1 MYIIGKKNNL
11 SILAIDKVF
20 AIINYNFLVFCF
32 IIILIPLMNLVS
44 QSLSSPA
51 SVYAGKV
58 ILLPVEPSFS
68 GYEKIVTNKNIVSGF
83 TNSIIITIL
92 GTFISLTIT
101 VMAAYPLSRK
111 DLFGRMIF
119 MWLFTFT
126 MLFNAGLIPN
136 YLLIQSLGLI
146 DSFLALILPGA
157 VSAWNLIIARTFFE
171 TTIPDE
177 LYDAA
182 NIDGCSDFGI
192 FIRIVLPLSRPI
204 IAILTLFYAVGIWN
218 GYFDALIYL
227 QTQSKFPLQLVL
239 RNIMT
244 STILQASMT
253 DTAAARQNS
262 AQLAMIEVMKYAVI
276 ILSSL
281 PLLLLY
287 PFIQKH
293 FVKGI
298 MIGAVKG

>member
-1 MYIIGKKNNL
+1 MQTPFV
-11 SILAIDKVF
+11 DKVF
-20 AIINYNFLVFCF
+20 HFFNYGFLLLWFVV
-32 IIILIPLMNLVS
+32 ILIPLMNLVS
-44 QSLSSPA
+44 QSLSSPPA
-51 SVYAGKV
+51 VYAGKV
-58 ILLPVEPSFS
+58 LLLPVEPNFD
-68 GYEKIVTNKNIVSGF
+68 GYVRIIANKNIISGF
-83 TNSIIITIL
+83 LNSVIVALI
-92 GTFISLTIT
+92 GTSISVVLTI
-101 VMAAYPLSRK
+101 MAAYPLSRK
-111 DLFGRMIF
+111 TLYGRSVFMGLFV
-119 MWLFTFT
+119 FT
-126 MLFNAGLIPN
+126 MMFSPGLIPN

-146 DSFLALILPGA
+146 DSLWALMLPNA
-157 VSAWNLIIARTFFE
+157 VSAWNLIIARTFFD

-182 NIDGCSDFGI
+182 NIDGCSD
-192 FIRIVLPLSRPI
+192 IRTLISIVLPLARPI
-204 IAILTLFYAVGIWN
+204 IAIMVLFYAVGLWN

-227 QTQSKFPLQLVL
+227 QTQEKFPLQLVL

-253 DTAAARQNS
+253 DTVAARQNS

-276 ILSSL
+276 VLSSL

-293 FVKGI
+293 FVKGL